1 VKYNALGPVVEESMR
16 VISRKKLREAWTLS
30 PELEKP
36 LRAWSKVAEKATWA
50 RFSDVRA
57 SFRKVDQIDEYFVFN
72 ILGNR
77 YRLICLISY
86 EKAKVYVLH
95 VMTHAEYDRGQWKNE

>member
-1 VKYNALGPVVEESMR
+1 MH
-16 VISRKKLREAWTLS
+16 VISLKKLREAWTVI

-36 LRAWSKVAEKATWA
+36 LCAWFNVADKAKWE

-57 SFRKVDQIDEYFVFN
+57 ALKSVDQVGKFCVFN

-77 YRLICLISY
+77 YRLICHIHY
-86 EKAKVYVLH
+86 NRGKVYIRHVL
-95 VMTHAEYDRGQWKNE
+95 THAEYDRGEWKRT